1 MVQED
6 EWVWVVLQDPGENE
20 QFLGQYD
27 EEKKTSFIPAFL
39 KKDEA
44 LQCLNQLA
52 RESGHKYEVQAI
64 RSWDLA
70 QQAAKAGFMIFVLTG
85 EGEVVEKI
93 EP

>member
-1 MVQED
+1 MVRED

-27 EEKKTSFIPAFL
+27 EENKTSFIPSFL

-44 LQCLNQLA
+44 LQCLNQLT

-64 RSWDLA
+64 RYWDLA
-70 QQAAKAGFMIFVLTG
+70 QQAAENNFMIFVLTG
-85 EGEVVEKI
+85 DGEVVEKI
-93 EP
+93 AP